1 MFDFDAGKM
10 MLFGI
15 VALAVIPPKDLPR
28 VLRTVGK
35 YVGQVRRMA
44 SDFQG
49 QFMDAMKEVE
59 LDSVKKE
66 IQSINDAAKID
77 TSFDPSSLMRDSS
90 PKPAEPAAAPTPAV
104 EAATP
109 TPYETVTVEAHV
121 PPEGEPA
128 PVVAE
133 KAASSA
139 T

>member
-1 MFDFDAGKM
+1 MFDIDAGKM

-28 VLRTVGK
+28 LLRTVGK

-44 SDFQG
+44 TDFQG

-77 TSFDPSSLMRDSS
+77 TSFDATSLMRDNT
-90 PKPAEPAAAPTPAV
+90 PKPAQPAAVEPPTSSAF
-104 EAATP
+104 
-109 TPYETVTVEAHV
+109 ETVTVDA
-121 PPEGEPA
+121 PAPPA
-128 PVVAE
+128 PVIAE